1 MHATLCDLM
10 TDIVQNA
17 VEANATRIDLMIRE
31 DTEWIQFEV
40 RDNGK
45 GMNSETQA
53 KATDPFY
60 SDGQKHA
67 HRRVGLGLPFL
78 FQTAEAAEGR
88 ASIDSEVGRGTVIHF
103 CAKTQ
108 HVDLPPIGDLSGSSA
123 MMLTLLPKGEVQIKR
138 SLNGNSY
145 TLTRSELDEALG
157 GLDSAGNLSLLK
169 QFIASQEE
177 DLRKAG

>member
-17 VEANATRIDLMIRE
+17 VEANATEIELTIHE
-31 DTEWIQFEV
+31 NKKQIKFEV

-53 KATDPFY
+53 KAIDPFY
-60 SDGQKHA
+60 SNGQKHT

-78 FQTAEAAEGR
+78 LQTAEAAGGKATIESKEG
-88 ASIDSEVGRGTVIHF
+88 EGTVIRF
-103 CAKTQ
+103 CAKAQ
-108 HVDLPPIGDLSGSSA
+108 HVDLPPFGEFSSTAA
-123 MMLTLLPKGEVQIKR
+123 MMLTLMPEGELRIIKT
-138 SLNGNSY
+138 LNGQSY
-145 TLTRSELDEALG
+145 TLLRSELDEALG
-157 GLDSAGNLSLLK
+157 GIDRAENLSMLK
-169 QFIASQEE
+169 TFIASQEE

>member
-17 VEANATRIDLMIRE
+17 VEADATEIELIFRE
-31 DTEWIQFEV
+31 GAEWIEFEV

-45 GMNSETQA
+45 GMNRETQA
-53 KATDPFY
+53 KAKDPFY

-78 FQTAEAAEGR
+78 FQTAEAAGGQAAMESQEGT
-88 ASIDSEVGRGTVIHF
+88 GTVIRF
-103 CAKTQ
+103 RAEAQ
-108 HVDLPPIGDLSGSSA
+108 HMDLPPLGDFAGTAVMLLSL
-123 MMLTLLPKGEVQIKR
+123 MQNGEIKITR
-138 SLNGNSY
+138 AVNTDSY
-145 TLTRSELDEALG
+145 TLSRRELEEALG
-157 GLDSAGNLSLLK
+157 GLDDAGSLLLLREYVV
-169 QFIASQEE
+169 SQET